1 MPDSLKDL
9 LQQTESLREVLPDL
23 GGQLGKEAR
32 RLELSGCPVSDN
44 LLKGTTDYHKDFLEL
59 LASPCLPL
67 VAIST

>member
-23 GGQLGKEAR
+23 GKQLGKAAR

-44 LLKGTTDYHKDFLEL
+44 LLKGTTDYH
-59 LASPCLPL
+59 
-67 VAIST
+67 